1 VYHTDLGEWQEF
13 LPPAGFERNDMFMTE
28 MRHFIS
34 VLKGESLPLCTL
46 EDGVSALVLALA
58 AHESHRHTKMVKL

>member
-1 VYHTDLGEWQEF
+1 
-13 LPPAGFERNDMFMTE
+13 MFMAE

-58 AHESHRHTKMVKL
+58 AQESHQHTKMVKL

>member
-1 VYHTDLGEWQEF
+1 VYQTECGDWQEF

-58 AHESHRHTKMVKL
+58 AHESNQHTKMVKL